1 MSEFKFGN
9 LNYKI
14 LILLLSLRVCEPGS
28 PGCVLKDLLMGKR
41 TCDAPGYNCFH
52 GPAIAPSAAAAPAR
66 CLSRGV
72 PSSNARYGCI
82 SMLDTSPAVVCG
94 TTCRAE
100 TVAPTCLG
108 GLKLKFNIV
117 KGLK

>member
-9 LNYKI
+9 LNYK
-14 LILLLSLRVCEPGS
+14 LLLCCLVYGFVGR
-28 PGCVLKDLLMGKR
+28 
-41 TCDAPGYNCFH
+41 AGYNCFH

-72 PSSNARYGCI
+72 PSTNARYGCI

-100 TVAPTCLG
+100 TVAPACLG
-108 GLKLKFNIV
+108 GLKL
-117 KGLK
+117 